1 MKQSKSIL
9 TEWAFKNL
17 TEEELL
23 DLDFPFLNQY
33 TPAFQKRMLE
43 YKETFKKKTALKVF
57 SCSSFFFFFYE
68 EDAEMFFPIIK
79 NLNNLEEAL
88 LLTETI
94 RNPNLLFEKDY
105 KVKLR

>member
-1 MKQSKSIL
+1 
-9 TEWAFKNL
+9 
-17 TEEELL
+17 
-23 DLDFPFLNQY
+23 
-33 TPAFQKRMLE
+33 
-43 YKETFKKKTALKVF
+43 
-57 SCSSFFFFFYE
+57 
-68 EDAEMFFPIIK
+68 MFFPIIK

>member
-43 YKETFKKKTALKVF
+43 
-57 SCSSFFFFFYE
+57 
-68 EDAEMFFPIIK
+68 
-79 NLNNLEEAL
+79 
-88 LLTETI
+88 
-94 RNPNLLFEKDY
+94 
-105 KVKLR
+105 